1 MAKQYICDR
10 CGVVRKSRATI
21 VSRALWFP
29 TEMSGIGRAWWH
41 DLCSDCNR
49 DLDLFLR
56 NQPTATR
63 ESDLGG

>member
-1 MAKQYICDR
+1 MARQYICDR

-29 TEMSGIGRAWWH
+29 TELGLGRAWWRE
-41 DLCSDCNR
+41 LCSDCNR

-56 NQPTATR
+56 NRPTLAR
-63 ESDLGG
+63 ERGLDG